1 MIDAQ
6 GLGLRDGILLIA
18 GLAAVYL
25 VFMGLRLAQLKK
37 RKAKAAAAKGKQAP
51 RVTAEPAPLEE
62 EDEDQA
68 GMVYSRPRPAP
79 APLAANSATNPA
91 TDPGFAAL
99 LGETRQ
105 RQQESQSAEVG
116 ALRAEIETLRETLA
130 TMQDEVERLKAANNV
145 SPLYNEAVGLAQH
158 GIDAEGI
165 AARCGISIAEAQ
177 LVAALSSQKAADLAT
192 QLSADDGFYGDDYGS
207 EGHHGRTA
215 KRYAAA

>member
-25 VFMGLRLAQLKK
+25 VYMGLRLAQLKK
-37 RKAKAAAAKGKQAP
+37 RKAKAAAKGKQAP

-79 APLAANSATNPA
+79 ATLAAPPTTNPA
-91 TDPGFAAL
+91 ADPGFAAL

-105 RQQESQSAEVG
+105 RQQESQSAEVS

-130 TMQDEVERLKAANNV
+130 AMQDEVERLKAANNV

-177 LVAALSSQKAADLAT
+177 LVAALSSQKAADLN
-192 QLSADDGFYGDDYGS
+192 ADDGFYGDDYGS

>member
-25 VFMGLRLAQLKK
+25 VYMGLRLAQLKK
-37 RKAKAAAAKGKQAP
+37 RKAKAAAKGKQAP
-51 RVTAEPAPLEE
+51 RVTAEPEPLEE

-79 APLAANSATNPA
+79 ATLAAPLTTNPA
-91 TDPGFAAL
+91 ADPGFAAL

-130 TMQDEVERLKAANNV
+130 AMQDEVERLKAANNV

-177 LVAALSSQKAADLAT
+177 LVAALSSQKAADLN
-192 QLSADDGFYGDDYGS
+192 ADDGFYGDDYGS